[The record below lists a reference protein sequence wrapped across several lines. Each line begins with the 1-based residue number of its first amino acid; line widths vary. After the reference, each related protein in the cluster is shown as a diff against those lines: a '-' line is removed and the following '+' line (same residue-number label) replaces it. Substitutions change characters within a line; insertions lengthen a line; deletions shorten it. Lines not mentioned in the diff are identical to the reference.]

1 MSRAYR
7 LFIVLLGLLIISVGF
22 RLIDINIINPMA
34 PLSKE
39 NIAKIYRDVVKVSGE
54 AGRAPPLEIVEN
66 PNINA
71 YASDKGIVIFTGLID
86 ISDANTVALALGHE
100 LGHYLLGHTS
110 DKIPHEISDI
120 RRMELQAD
128 KYGAFLALR
137 AGYDICDGRK
147 MFLKFNELYGD
158 DMAMDHPSHAFRYDQ
173 LNINCD

>member
-1 MSRAYR
+1 MSRCKK
-7 LFIVLLGLLIISVGF
+7 LLLGAVILYSIGF
-22 RLIDINIINPMA
+22 GFEIVDFNTMNPA
-34 PLSKE
+34 RPLSKAQ
-39 NIAKIYRDVVKVSGE
+39 IAEIYRDVVKVSGE

-71 YASDKGIVIFTGLID
+71 YASDVGIVIFTGLID
-86 ISDANTVALALGHE
+86 ISDANTVALILGHE

-158 DMAMDHPSHAFRYDQ
+158 DMAMDHPSNAFRYDQ